1 MTTLNSLHIDIA
13 KVLMQCAKETKTI
26 TYGELCKEVSYN
38 SPRTMGAVLDPLT
51 KLTYKKYGVFISV
64 LVVRSETQNDNLPM
78 PSDGFFEMYHE
89 FAPSS
94 SLSDEEIVQTQ
105 RELTYKQDWSKLPEL
120 IRAEISE

>member
-1 MTTLNSLHIDIA
+1 
-13 KVLMQCAKETKTI
+13 
-26 TYGELCKEVSYN
+26 
-38 SPRTMGAVLDPLT
+38 MGVVLDPLT
-51 KLTYKKYGVFISV
+51 KLTYKEYGVFISV
-64 LVVRSETQNDNLPM
+64 LVVRSKTQTDELPM

-105 RELTYKQDWSKLPEL
+105 RELTYKQDWNKLPEL